1 MYGSSDC
8 AQCRAGFAEQ
18 PGVVRDG
25 LPVQFG
31 VAAPRPGQPDVRL
44 GRRRRR
50 PALARRV
57 RQPRP
62 HHSKVTTSHRDTIRT
77 APRQWVFAFFVV
89 VVVVVRSECVVSTVD
104 AKLSVLVAKNVANTV
119 QLVANRAEKLVA
131 TDGEATQVIGTVFFL
146 SFFLSSFWFSS
157 PSMMGGFVI
166 I

>member
-1 MYGSSDC
+1 M
-8 AQCRAGFAEQ
+8 
-18 PGVVRDG
+18 
-25 LPVQFG
+25 
-31 VAAPRPGQPDVRL
+31 
-44 GRRRRR
+44 
-50 PALARRV
+50 
-57 RQPRP
+57 
-62 HHSKVTTSHRDTIRT
+62 
-77 APRQWVFAFFVV
+77 
-89 VVVVVRSECVVSTVD
+89 STVD